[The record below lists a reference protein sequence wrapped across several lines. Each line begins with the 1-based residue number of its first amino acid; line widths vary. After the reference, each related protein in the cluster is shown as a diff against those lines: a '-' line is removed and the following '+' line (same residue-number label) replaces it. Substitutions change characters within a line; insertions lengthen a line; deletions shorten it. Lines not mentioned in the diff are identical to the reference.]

1 MNLIN
6 LKNQSPLQLARYTA
20 SLITLANLAG
30 LLVLKFWLFP
40 SLSYWM
46 ILGLSI
52 LVFFVAYFLVFSIL
66 ERYIY
71 DRVKLIHKTIHQFRT
86 KKKSVV
92 EDKLDLR
99 QKVIDEVEE
108 EVLEWAKDQEQE
120 MDDLR
125 QLEKYRREFIGNI
138 SHELKTPIFNMQG
151 YLYTLIEGGL
161 YDKNINMNYL
171 KRTAK
176 NLERLQMIVEDLD
189 MISRFESNQIK
200 IEPKRFDLNELIS
213 ETFLATELTAKEKEI
228 SLFIRSD
235 MPKPYFVHADRER
248 IKQVFINLLINSV
261 KYGNKNG
268 NTVVSFYNV
277 DDKTSLI
284 EVTDNGL
291 GIAERHLP
299 RLFERFYRVDTSRS
313 RDEGGTGLGL
323 AIVKHIIEAHNQT
336 INVRSTLDVGST
348 FAFTLERA

>member
-6 LKNQSPLQLARYTA
+6 LKNQTPLQLARYTA
-20 SLITLANLAG
+20 SIITLSNLAG
-30 LLVLKFWLFP
+30 LLFLKFWLFP
-40 SLSYWM
+40 LLSIWL
-46 ILGLSI
+46 IIGLSI
-52 LVFFVAYFLVFSIL
+52 LVFLVSYFLVVGIL

-71 DRVKLIHKTIHQFRT
+71 HRVKLIHKTIHQFKS
-86 KKKSVV
+86 KKKTIS
-92 EDKLDLR
+92 ENKLDLR
-99 QKVIDEVEE
+99 HRVIDEVEE

-161 YDKNINMNYL
+161 YDENINMNYL

-176 NLERLQMIVEDLD
+176 NLERLQLIVEDLD

-200 IEPKRFDLNELIS
+200 IEPIRFDLNELIA
-213 ETFLATELTAKEKEI
+213 ETFQATELTAKEKGI

-235 MPKPYFVHADRER
+235 MPNPYYVNADRDR

-277 DDKTSLI
+277 DDKTGLI

-291 GIAERHLP
+291 GIAEQHLP

-336 INVRSTLDVGST
+336 INVRSTINVGST
-348 FAFTLERA
+348 FAFTVERA

>member
-1 MNLIN
+1 MSLIN
-6 LKNQSPLQLARYTA
+6 LKNQTPLQLARYTA
-20 SLITLANLAG
+20 SIICLSNLAG
-30 LLVLKFWLFP
+30 LLVLKFWLLPTFSYWLIL
-40 SLSYWM
+40 SLS
-46 ILGLSI
+46 II
-52 LVFFVAYFLVFSIL
+52 VFMVAYFLVFGIL
-66 ERYIY
+66 ERYIFH
-71 DRVKLIHKTIHQFRT
+71 RVKLIHKTIHRFKS
-86 KKKSVV
+86 KKEPQS
-92 EDKLDLR
+92 DKMDLR
-99 QKVIDEVEE
+99 NRVIDEVEQ

-125 QLEKYRREFIGNI
+125 ELEIYRREFIGNI

-161 YDKNINMNYL
+161 YDENINMSYL
-171 KRTAK
+171 RRTAK
-176 NLERLQMIVEDLD
+176 NLERLQLIVEELD
-189 MISRFESNQIK
+189 MISRFESNQIT
-200 IEPKRFDLNELIS
+200 IEPKRFDLIELIH
-213 ETFLATELTAKEKEI
+213 ETFQATELTAKEKGI
-228 SLFIRSD
+228 SLYIRSD
-235 MPKPYFVHADRER
+235 MPNPYFVNADRDK

-277 DDKTSLI
+277 DNKSCLI

-291 GIAERHLP
+291 GIAEQHLS

-323 AIVKHIIEAHNQT
+323 AIVKHIIEAHSQT
-336 INVRSTLDVGST
+336 INVRSTIDVGST